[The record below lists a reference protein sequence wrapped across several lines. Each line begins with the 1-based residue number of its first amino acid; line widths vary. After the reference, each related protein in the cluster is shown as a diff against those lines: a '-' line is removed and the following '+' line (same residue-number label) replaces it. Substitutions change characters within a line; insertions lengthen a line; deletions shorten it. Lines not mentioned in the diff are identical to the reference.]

1 MYYLAPA
8 DRAYSAYEIKRKTGL
23 DPVSTGIVALNFA
36 GVYPIVDVANTHD
49 TRLYTVALSYTI
61 NGTNADQTWTATAK
75 PLADAK
81 TAGCDAQKEKYEA
94 EAVATRDDY
103 GNLMLIAAA
112 SKTSAQRS
120 ASETSIIDSLK
131 TLATN
136 LSNDLASI
144 EAAADVDAIN
154 AIVNP

>member
-23 DPVSTGIVALNFA
+23 DPEPTGVVALNFA
-36 GVYPIVDVANTHD
+36 GVYPVVDVANPYD

-61 NGTNADQTWTATAK
+61 NGTNADQTWSKTDK

-81 TAGCDAQKEKYEA
+81 EAGIDAQKDKYEA
-94 EAVATRDDY
+94 QAQAIRDDY
-103 GNLMLIAAA
+103 GSLILIAIAG
-112 SKTSAQRS
+112 KTSAQRS
-120 ASETSIIDSLK
+120 ANETAIMDSIKTISTSLSDDIIAINA
-131 TLATN
+131 AT
-136 LSNDLASI
+136 
-144 EAAADVDAIN
+144 DVDTID

>member
-8 DRAYSAYEIKRKTGL
+8 DRAYSATEIKRKTGL
-23 DPVSTGIVALNFA
+23 DPKSTGIVALNFA
-36 GVYPIVDVANTHD
+36 GVYPVVDVANPHD
-49 TRLYTVALSYTI
+49 KRLYTVALTYTV
-61 NGTNADQTWTATAK
+61 NGTGADQTWTATAK

-81 TAGCDAQKEKYEA
+81 VAGSDAQKEKYEA
-94 EAVATRDDY
+94 EAVAVQDDY
-103 GNLMLIAAA
+103 GNLTLIAAA
-112 SKTSAQRS
+112 AKTSAQRS

-131 TLATN
+131 TIATN

-144 EAAADVDAIN
+144 DAAADVDAIN

>member
-23 DPVSTGIVALNFA
+23 DPESTGVVALNFA
-36 GVYPIVDVANTHD
+36 GVYPVVDVANPHD

-75 PLADAK
+75 PLADAQM
-81 TAGCDAQKEKYEA
+81 AGCDAQKEKYEA
-94 EAVATRDDY
+94 EAVAIRDDY

-112 SKTSAQRS
+112 AKTSAQRS
-120 ASETSIIDSLK
+120 ASETSILDSLK
-131 TLATN
+131 TLATS

-144 EAAADVDAIN
+144 EAATDVDAIN

>member
-1 MYYLAPA
+1 
-8 DRAYSAYEIKRKTGL
+8 L
-23 DPVSTGIVALNFA
+23 DPESTGIVALNFA
-36 GVYPIVDVANTHD
+36 GVYPVVDVANTHD
-49 TRLYTVALSYTI
+49 TRLYTIALSYTI

-81 TAGCDAQKEKYEA
+81 TAGCDAQKEKYET
-94 EAVATRDDY
+94 EAVAIRDDY

-112 SKTSAQRS
+112 AKTSAQRS

-131 TLATN
+131 AIATN